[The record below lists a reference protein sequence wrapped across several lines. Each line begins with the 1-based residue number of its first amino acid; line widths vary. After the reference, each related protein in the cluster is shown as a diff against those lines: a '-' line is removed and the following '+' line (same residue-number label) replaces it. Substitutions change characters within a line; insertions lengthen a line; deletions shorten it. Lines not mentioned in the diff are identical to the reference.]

1 MAKKD
6 WNWRA
11 ELGIDDDNSIKKKS
25 KKHKKIKTKKLKS
38 KKNIKKKSKK
48 KTNEWNWRA
57 DLGIDYPDSSSKKS
71 VHEEVWA
78 HCSNKKCK
86 DYTQMFQVREKS
98 LTFRVCP
105 ECRKGL
111 RKAKIQNGRPIM
123 PNDGSYDASSYKS
136 TSDMNYPSSSTS
148 DKSIFMFGQ
157 IYREHDYKIWLQ
169 TAIRYLKDLAKNT
182 EYENNPYKLTSKTE
196 GYYWNCERKF
206 PKSRNEFINKYFKN
220 KKPKGLEG
228 LWKMDNWGL
237 IGVVKESGYYQ
248 VYNIKIEVPRIEVQ
262 KSGVES
268 FFDSILGEESP
279 KDINYS
285 LVNGTKDCAWIP
297 TSEKNIFRWEGRNV
311 YLLPTEDNLHIFANE
326 EYKMDLHVINNN
338 LVKFIEPYGEREPTA
353 QRIWPTVTEEDEIT
367 KKGLSKG
374 PTSGT
379 GFFVD
384 TDGHIVTNYHVV
396 GPCDGKQKIIHNN
409 KEFSAKLIAK
419 DEQLDLALLK
429 ANIKNKNFIKITNK
443 PIKKLQSI
451 IAAGY
456 PGGKALSDDLKFTSG
471 IVSSLKG
478 FKDNSSQIQIDAAL
492 NMGNSGG
499 PIVDSK
505 NGELVAVAVS
515 MLRNEIVEGI
525 NFGIKV
531 SQVRDFL
538 YSNQIDTDKISK
550 KFKKKDLNN
559 ILENSTLYIYCN

>member
-1 MAKKD
+1 MPKKE

-11 ELGIDDDNSIKKKS
+11 ELGIDYEGAETKVSKKKEKIKPKKSSKKASKKS
-25 KKHKKIKTKKLKS
+25 KNKS
-38 KKNIKKKSKK
+38 E
-48 KTNEWNWRA
+48 EWNWRA
-57 DLGIDYPDSSSKKS
+57 DLGIDYPEASSKKS
-71 VHEEVWA
+71 RSKDVWA

-86 DYTQMFQVREKS
+86 DYTQMLQVKEKI
-98 LTFRVCP
+98 LGLRVCG
-105 ECRKGL
+105 ECTKLL
-111 RKAKIQNGRPIM
+111 RKAKIYNGKPVM
-123 PNDGSYDASSYKS
+123 PNDGNYDPSSYES
-136 TSDMNYPSSSTS
+136 LSTNSTTSDY
-148 DKSIFMFGQ
+148 DKPIYVFGQ
-157 IYREHDYKIWLQ
+157 LYYENGYKQWLTSAKQ
-169 TAIRYLKDLAKNT
+169 YLKDISKNT
-182 EYENNPYKLTSKTE
+182 EFENYSYNLTHKTQ
-196 GYYWNCERKF
+196 GNYWNCERVY
-206 PKSRNEFINKYFKN
+206 PKSRNEFITKFFRN

-237 IGVVKESGYYQ
+237 IGVVRESNYYQ
-248 VYNIKIEVPRIEVQ
+248 VYNIKIDVPRPEAQ

-268 FFDSILGEESP
+268 FFDSLLGEESP

-297 TSEKNIFRWEGRNV
+297 TSEKNIFSWEGRNV

-326 EYKMDLHVINNN
+326 EAKMDLQVINNN
-338 LVKFIEPYGEREPTA
+338 LVKFIEQYGDREPTA
-353 QRIWPTVTEEDEIT
+353 QRVWPTVTEEDEIT
-367 KKGLSKG
+367 SKGSSKG

-384 TDGHIVTNYHVV
+384 NNGHIVTNYHVV
-396 GPCDGKQKIIHNN
+396 SPCDGKQKIVFNN
-409 KEFSAKLIAK
+409 KEYSANLIAK

-429 ANIKNKNFIKITNK
+429 VNIKNKSFIKISNK

-538 YSNQIDTDKISK
+538 YSNHIDTDKIAK
-550 KFKKKDLNN
+550 QFKKRDLNN
-559 ILENSTLYIYCN
+559 ILENSTLYIFCN